1 MRFKKFRL
9 TLVLSLLLFSG
20 AALLIAFFAYQLHLD
35 NNVVMGNSRKV
46 LAVFGFLC
54 LGLAFWLAFSERILS
69 SHAVVS
75 ISNYI
80 RRKSAALANTPFGKW
95 YFTTAARYR
104 RTRFYQWFDRNSW
117 VWAVFSAVLAI
128 FIYYWF
134 ITGAKWA
141 WTPYTHYFD
150 MLANAFLKG
159 SVSLLEKPPAALAN
173 ITNPYEYGNRKGI
186 DYSGIVRTLMERYY
200 LYWGAVPAL
209 VATAVKWIHPAVVE
223 DQQLVFF
230 FLSGLAI
237 VMAVIFHWLRTR
249 YFPRAPA
256 WTIAI
261 FALTAMLCLPMIWII
276 NRATVYE
283 AAIASGQFFLLLGL
297 YAALRAMHSSHKS
310 AWLLLAGLAWG
321 AAVNSRVNYALAV
334 FWFVLVISIFIF
346 IQNKKPSAWLAP
358 LVFLFIPLIFWAS
371 GFSWY
376 NFARFG
382 SIFETGHRYQL
393 TGVARPEDYGLVTS
407 VLNVIPNLFNYLAR
421 PFSLLGNRF
430 PFFDVPYIMDNMWPW
445 YIPKPPGVYAA
456 KQISGIFF
464 TIPLIWMVFLPS
476 IKLFEGIWYWA
487 KEKPTPILR
496 VHPDLKWICWLI
508 LGSVIILLA
517 SIAIFI
523 AANMRYLVDIIP
535 LLFILISLSVW
546 YTLDFL
552 EKSPKWRSVLL
563 FVVLILGFVS
573 ILIGMLVG
581 FGVPPYRFENINPS
595 LYETIARFLTGK

>member
-1 MRFKKFRL
+1 
-9 TLVLSLLLFSG
+9 
-20 AALLIAFFAYQLHLD
+20 
-35 NNVVMGNSRKV
+35 
-46 LAVFGFLC
+46 
-54 LGLAFWLAFSERILS
+54 
-69 SHAVVS
+69 
-75 ISNYI
+75 
-80 RRKSAALANTPFGKW
+80 
-95 YFTTAARYR
+95 
-104 RTRFYQWFDRNSW
+104 
-117 VWAVFSAVLAI
+117 
-128 FIYYWF
+128 
-134 ITGAKWA
+134 
-141 WTPYTHYFD
+141 
-150 MLANAFLKG
+150 ML
-159 SVSLLEKPPAALAN
+159 
-173 ITNPYEYGNRKGI
+173 
-186 DYSGIVRTLMERYY
+186 
-200 LYWGAVPAL
+200 
-209 VATAVKWIHPAVVE
+209 
-223 DQQLVFF
+223 
-230 FLSGLAI
+230 
-237 VMAVIFHWLRTR
+237 
-249 YFPRAPA
+249 
-256 WTIAI
+256 
-261 FALTAMLCLPMIWII
+261 WII
-276 NRATVYE
+276 NRAMVYE
-283 AAIASGQFFLLLGL
+283 AAIAGGQFFLLLGL

-310 AWLLLAGLAWG
+310 AWLFLAGLAWG

-563 FVVLILGFVS
+563 FVVLILGLVS